1 MAAAAGL
8 SKRGAANVDAILP
21 SISAALL
28 ERTKPTAPRIDL
40 STAENWLMRNEI
52 IEMTKDAIAQ
62 ELKPHVCCEMPSN
75 HRPSNDSSRST
86 FRIPMNLP
94 EMQISYGPW
103 QLSSISTSILISL
116 WKKHM

>member
-62 ELKPHVCCEMPSN
+62 ELKPHVCCDIPSN
-75 HRPSNDSSRST
+75 HRLSNTRHAAPFVS
-86 FRIPMNLP
+86 
-94 EMQISYGPW
+94 Q
-103 QLSSISTSILISL
+103 
-116 WKKHM
+116 